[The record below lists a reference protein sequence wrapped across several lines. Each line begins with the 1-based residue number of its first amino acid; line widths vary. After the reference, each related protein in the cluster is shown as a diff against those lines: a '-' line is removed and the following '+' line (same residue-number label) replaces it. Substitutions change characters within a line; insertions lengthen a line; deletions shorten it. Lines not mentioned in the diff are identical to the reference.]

1 MVLLQSY
8 VIMPGGRLRGIENKR
23 ICRISGLKS
32 GRGHLLESFLK
43 QYLTEKQKSYFQCS
57 RYERVDFINYLI
69 ILKIILFNDL
79 QIVAFLLYPCY

>member
-32 GRGHLLESFLK
+32 GRGHFNKKFKKWS
-43 QYLTEKQKSYFQCS
+43 LTREFFKTVF
-57 RYERVDFINYLI
+57 D
-69 ILKIILFNDL
+69 
-79 QIVAFLLYPCY
+79 